1 MNSSANH
8 AILSTS
14 LACKLYGTLIVVEC
28 HTARHRA
35 ATWLGLSVLSSS
47 SLACSHGTR
56 IVRADEFCDIGFA
69 HNCASFSPRSN
80 FCEFVHGHR
89 YKLSVL
95 LQASA
100 QQPSVRRARCHQL
113 KRGALQRWCHEASQ
127 LVPRAETGN
136 RVDYQNNLVS
146 MQHSVT
152 LQSGHQTSQLLVL
165 SRHQYTWICAR
176 RSTQVR
182 KLPKQLCQAQ
192 VGSKHCRHGRAA
204 IYIACSS
211 SSGAF
216 VDQAPHSSIE
226 VSRNSQYIGLPVL
239 RSELE
244 TTEADHCCADS
255 SQPAR
260 LQACNSS

>member
-1 MNSSANH
+1 MSHSKAPPSSNMARN
-8 AILSTS
+8 LS
-14 LACKLYGTLIVVEC
+14 
-28 HTARHRA
+28 
-35 ATWLGLSVLSSS
+35 LSVLSSS
-47 SLACSHGTR
+47 SQACSHGTR

-69 HNCASFSPRSN
+69 HSCATSSPRSE
-80 FCEFVHGHR
+80 FCGFVHGHR
-89 YKLSVL
+89 YKLCVL
-95 LQASA
+95 LPASA
-100 QQPSVRRARCHQL
+100 QQLSVRRARCHQL
-113 KRGALQRWCHEASQ
+113 KRGALQLWCHEGFQ
-127 LVPRAETGN
+127 LVPRADIGN

-146 MQHSVT
+146 MQHSVM

-165 SRHQYTWICAR
+165 SRHQYIWTCAR

-182 KLPKQLCQAQ
+182 QLPKQLCQGQ
-192 VGSKHCRHGRAA
+192 VGSKHCRHGHAA

-226 VSRNSQYIGLPVL
+226 VLKTSQYVGIPKL
-239 RSELE
+239 RSDFE
-244 TTEADHCCADS
+244 TTQADHRCADS